1 VQSLA
6 RPGGNVTGSSRNGTE
21 YVGKSLELLRLIVPT
36 LRRVGYLYNPDN
48 AGHVAVLGR
57 LSTLAAA
64 SGLEIVPAAVRARA
78 DLDVAFEKVVA
89 SGAEAFIQ
97 SANVDNAR
105 VAALALSHH
114 LVSLGVTSSQAAEGL
129 LLSYSPNTTA
139 MFRRAGYYVDRI
151 LKGAKP

>member
-1 VQSLA
+1 VTGGTAATVTAKQATSTVPIVGISFEPLQSGLVQSLA
-6 RPGGNVTGSSRNGTE
+6 WPGGNVTGSSRNGTE

-64 SGLEIVPAAVRARA
+64 SGLEIVPAEVRAMA

-114 LVSLGVTSSQAAEGL
+114 LVSLGV
-129 LLSYSPNTTA
+129 
-139 MFRRAGYYVDRI
+139 
-151 LKGAKP
+151 